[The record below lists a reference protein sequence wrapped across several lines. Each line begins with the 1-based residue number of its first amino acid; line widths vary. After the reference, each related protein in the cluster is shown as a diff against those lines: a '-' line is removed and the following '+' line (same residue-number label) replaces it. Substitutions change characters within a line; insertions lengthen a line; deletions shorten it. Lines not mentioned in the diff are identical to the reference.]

1 MIYGTRQWLCGW
13 PRGRIQRRWPH
24 PAGHTSVSF
33 TLDRDGHLLPGSEQ
47 RLNDAI
53 DALAEGAHATA
64 EVTDDIHGS
73 SHARE
78 KTTSFAHVARTP
90 EDSKDKGQDLQ
101 VSDQGENGGRLRD
114 SNPRPQPCESVL
126 GGFGDLGILRKV
138 QFRGQMSCPL
148 VSAITPHFAL
158 LRARSAHA
166 EPLLG
171 DLSCRRPRSH
181 RQSAIG

>member
-1 MIYGTRQWLCGW
+1 MTSDNPFGLSRHDSGHEIAPILNINCG
-13 PRGRIQRRWPH
+13 
-24 PAGHTSVSF
+24 
-33 TLDRDGHLLPGSEQ
+33 
-47 RLNDAI
+47 N
-53 DALAEGAHATA
+53 
-64 EVTDDIHGS
+64 
-73 SHARE
+73 RE
-78 KTTSFAHVARTP
+78 IGWA
-90 EDSKDKGQDLQ
+90 
-101 VSDQGENGGRLRD
+101 LRD

-138 QFRGQMSCPL
+138 QFRRQMSCPL
-148 VSAITPHFAL
+148 VSAITPYFAL